1 MTAQHYFLT
10 ATSHFLSTVPP
21 EIASEILTQTLD
33 RIKPEGEGQDFI
45 VFSPEARDERIEDEG
60 RTLILPTKAP
70 RKCYAKLDD
79 FGSVEALRDFS
90 GLPALNTQYLVTV
103 MLAEDY

>member
-10 ATSHFLSTVPP
+10 ATSHFLSIVPP
-21 EIASEILTQTLD
+21 EIASEILKQTLN

-60 RTLILPTKAP
+60 RTILPTKAP
-70 RKCYAKLDD
+70 KKGYAKLDD
-79 FGSVEALRDFS
+79 FGSVEALREFS